1 MRSARVV
8 TENANGEFYTRRQ
21 RSENSNLRYVV
32 IACIMLNNLWIER
45 NDPLEP
51 RWRLQVNEL
60 ELFEK
65 PLKLNVDINESNFN
79 RTKFPIGY
87 G

>member
-1 MRSARVV
+1 M
-8 TENANGEFYTRRQ
+8 
-21 RSENSNLRYVV
+21 
-32 IACIMLNNLWIER
+32 ACIMLNNLWIEH
-45 NDPLEP
+45 NDPCEP